1 MSVGLVVVAAGNG
14 TRMGSS
20 VRKPYLY
27 IGDMPILILTL
38 NKFLSI
44 SSITEIVLVVH
55 PTEIERTHRL
65 LEEYKMTKIRLAIGG
80 EERQDSVVAGV
91 AALSDHVEY
100 VLIHDGARP
109 FVSPSLIE
117 RILNEVKQKGAVI
130 PAVPVKDTIKV
141 VNELG
146 EISYTPDRRSLWA
159 AQTPQAF
166 SLSILR
172 TALQQAREKGMR
184 GTDDASILEM
194 LGYPVYITKGEW
206 TNMKIT
212 TPEDLL
218 LGEAILRMMEGKDEN
233 RTWV

>member
-14 TRMGSS
+14 TRMGSPI
-20 VRKPYLY
+20 RKPYLY
-27 IGDMPILILTL
+27 IGEMPILILTL
-38 NKFLSI
+38 QKFLSI
-44 SSITEIVLVVH
+44 SSITEMVLVVH

-117 RILNEVKQKGAVI
+117 RILIEVKQKGAVI

>member
-14 TRMGSS
+14 TRMGSPI
-20 VRKPYLY
+20 RKPYLY
-27 IGDMPILILTL
+27 IGEMPILILTL
-38 NKFLSI
+38 QKFLSI
-44 SSITEIVLVVH
+44 SSITEMVLVVH

-117 RILNEVKQKGAVI
+117 RILIEVKQKGAVI

-166 SLSILR
+166 SLSTLR

-194 LGYPVYITKGEW
+194 LGYPVYITIGEW

-218 LGEAILRMMEGKDEN
+218 LGEAILRMMEGE
-233 RTWV
+233 R